1 MKKNFITVTPD
12 SGTSGSS
19 NTISV
24 AAEPNILLKE
34 RSEILNFNASGGV
47 SKSVQVIQN
56 RMCVT
61 LSHIQNLKKN
71 FSDEF
76 RAEAKKHLNDT
87 LISIKTKNKV
97 VTINLNRTKKKN
109 GINKKQQQTPRG
121 QLHLETVYGSH
132 KQYVVK
138 EEKVN
143 ASFDAAKIA
152 TVNKPAYRDALLR
165 RLQENGNDSKKAF
178 TGKNSLDKQPVW
190 LDAKQNECVPE
201 KVKTVMLETVYT
213 VRKPIDEKLNV
224 DKVVDARIRKLLQDR
239 IKEYGNAKSA
249 FANLDENPIWLNKEK
264 GITIKRVSVS
274 GISKAQSLHE
284 KKDKDGN
291 FILDKDSRY
300 QECCQSNPTV
310 PFPPG

>member
-1 MKKNFITVTPD
+1 MLFRSKPD
-12 SGTSGSS
+12 T
-19 NTISV
+19 NE
-24 AAEPNILLKE
+24 AAIRNKY
-34 RSEILNFNASGGV
+34 F
-47 SKSVQVIQN
+47 QN
-56 RMCVT
+56 GKAIPPMS
-61 LSHIQNLKKN
+61 L
-71 FSDEF
+71 DEF

-190 LDAKQNECVPE
+190 LD
-201 KVKTVMLETVYT
+201 
-213 VRKPIDEKLNV
+213 RKS
-224 DKVVDARIRKLLQDR
+224 VV
-239 IKEYGNAKSA
+239 
-249 FANLDENPIWLNKEK
+249 
-264 GITIKRVSVS
+264 
-274 GISKAQSLHE
+274 
-284 KKDKDGN
+284 
-291 FILDKDSRY
+291 
-300 QECCQSNPTV
+300 
-310 PFPPG
+310 